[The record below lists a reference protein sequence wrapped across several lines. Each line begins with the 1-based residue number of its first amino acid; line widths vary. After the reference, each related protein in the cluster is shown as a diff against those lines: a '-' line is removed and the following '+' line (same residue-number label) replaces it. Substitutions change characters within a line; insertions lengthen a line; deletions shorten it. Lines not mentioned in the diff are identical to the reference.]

1 MQKILIIGPI
11 EDFGGREIETGFIA
25 EALSE
30 NYCVDIFSTGNISEK
45 SQVYEFNFNGKITS
59 LKKEIYRNYFIIRCL
74 SYLSFLKNKKKH
86 AKYFYVNNNL
96 GKKLGFKKK
105 ENSILFN
112 LISKYDVVFIVAN
125 IGTLRTKEIID
136 LSNQLNK
143 KIIFRTT
150 GEIGSVKLF
159 PDYLKSVSVFLHHS
173 ENNAKG
179 LHKGENFSK
188 YILIDQ
194 SVHKEKE
201 FLKNNILSKPV
212 NTFGVISRL
221 SRGKNI
227 DTLISYFLKA
237 SSMSDKLYIVGDGE
251 EGESLREKYSNRTN
265 VVFKGYVPSENL
277 PIVFQ
282 EFDCLIIP
290 SASEAGPFVGVEA
303 MAAGK
308 IILSTETGA
317 MPDRLKDT
325 YNDFWFQADNE
336 KSFEKQ
342 FNRIKNLKSSEVFTI
357 GEKNRI
363 IYNQNYS
370 KKNIAEKYRNAVT
383 ETLINR
389 SEICL

>member
-1 MQKILIIGPI
+1 MHKILIVGPI
-11 EDFGGREIETGFIA
+11 EDFGGREIEAGFIA
-25 EALSE
+25 EALSK
-30 NYCVDIFSTGNISEK
+30 NYWVDIFSTGNISKK
-45 SQVYEFNFNGKITS
+45 SQVYEFNFRGEITS
-59 LKKEIYRNYFIIRCL
+59 LKKEIYRSNFIIRGL
-74 SYLSFLKNKKKH
+74 SHLSFLKNEKKH
-86 AKYFYVNNNL
+86 TKYFYVNNNL

-112 LISKYDVVFIVAN
+112 MISRYDVIFIVAN
-125 IGTLRTKEIID
+125 IETLRIKEIIN

-159 PDYLKSVSVFLHHS
+159 PDYLKNVSVFLHHS

-201 FLKNNILSKPV
+201 ILKNKIVSKPV
-212 NTFGVISRL
+212 NIFGVISRL

-227 DTLISYFLKA
+227 DTLINYFLKY
-237 SSMSDKLYIVGDGE
+237 SDMSDKLYIVGDGK
-251 EGESLREKYSNRTN
+251 EGESLREKYSKRTN
-265 VVFKGYVPSENL
+265 IVFKGYVPREKL
-277 PIVFQ
+277 PFVFQ

-290 SASEAGPFVGVEA
+290 SASEAGPLVGVEA

-325 YNDFWFQADNE
+325 YNDFWFQVGNE

-342 FNRIKNLKSSEVFTI
+342 FHRIKNLKSSEVVKI
-357 GEKNRI
+357 GNKNRI

-370 KKNIAEKYRNAVT
+370 QRNIADKYRNAVS